1 MSRKYEQYRPSFT
14 LAELKEVVSALPQ
27 NSALR
32 NKLAL
37 YIAKINFGIKAPAYI
52 TEGKQTVE
60 ESLGFTPPVKDTG
73 AKSYMERLQAKASLS
88 QDILSPEERFNLLAG
103 KAAEG
108 KVLTPEEIEEGK
120 RLEQELYGM
129 DMGTFA

>member
-52 TEGKQTVE
+52 AEGKQTVE

-108 KVLTPEEIEEGK
+108 EVLTPEEKEEGQ